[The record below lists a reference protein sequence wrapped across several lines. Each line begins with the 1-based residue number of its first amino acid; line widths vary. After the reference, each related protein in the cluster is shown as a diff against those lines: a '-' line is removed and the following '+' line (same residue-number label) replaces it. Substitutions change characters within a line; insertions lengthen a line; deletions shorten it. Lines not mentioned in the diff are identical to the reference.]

1 MKLSNNIDAR
11 SWDIQTGPLGI
22 ISLKGSEEFGNLV
35 NKNIIARRKEL
46 IANNDDHVYLSGYL
60 RDSFLISSDCPRF
73 TTGEGKAVL
82 NETIR
87 GYDIYIIADIGNYS
101 CTYKMYDVD
110 QRMSPDDH
118 YQDIKRIIAAIGGKA
133 RRISVIMPLLYE
145 SRQHK
150 RSARESLDCAIALQE
165 LAGLKVDNIITFD
178 AHDPRVQNAIP
189 LISFENLNGHYQFI
203 KKLLQTEKNLK
214 IDNDHMVVVS
224 PDEGGMQKNL
234 YFANIL
240 GLDLSIFYKRR
251 DYSNIING
259 KNPIISHEFMGDDVA
274 GKDVLIADDIL
285 ASGESILDTLYEL
298 RKRNA
303 KRIFVAVTYAQ
314 FTTGIEEMNRAYKDG
329 LFTRIYAT
337 NLSYRRPELLT
348 MPWYEDVDMSPFMSY
363 LIDTLNHDHSI
374 SALIDP
380 SEKIT
385 ALLDN
390 YRKENP

>member
-1 MKLSNNIDAR
+1 MKLSNNMDAR

-22 ISLKGSEEFGNLV
+22 ISLKSSEEFGNLV
-35 NKNIIARRKEL
+35 NKNIIERRKEL
-46 IANNDDHVYLSGYL
+46 MANNDDHMYLSGYL
-60 RDSFLISSDCPRF
+60 RDSFLISSECPRF

-82 NETIR
+82 NESIR

-101 CTYKMYDVD
+101 CTYKMYDVE

-118 YQDIKRIIAAIGGKA
+118 YQDVKRIIAAIGGKA

-165 LAGLKVDNIITFD
+165 LAHLKVDNIITFD

-189 LISFENLNGHYQFI
+189 LISFENLNASYQFI
-203 KKLLQTEKNLK
+203 KKMLQTEKDLK
-214 IDNDHMVVVS
+214 IDSDHMIVVS

-251 DYSNIING
+251 DYSAIING
-259 KNPIISHEFMGDDVA
+259 KNPIVSHEFMGDDVA

-298 RKRNA
+298 KKRNA
-303 KRIFVAVTYAQ
+303 KRIFVSVTYAQ
-314 FTTGIEEMNRAYKDG
+314 FTTGIAEMDKAYRDG

-337 NLSYRRPELLT
+337 NLSYRRPELLK
-348 MPWYEDVDMSPFMSY
+348 MPWYTDVDMSPFVSY

-374 SALIDP
+374 SSLIDP
-380 SEKIT
+380 SEKINT
-385 ALLDN
+385 LLEN
-390 YRKENP
+390 YRKDHP